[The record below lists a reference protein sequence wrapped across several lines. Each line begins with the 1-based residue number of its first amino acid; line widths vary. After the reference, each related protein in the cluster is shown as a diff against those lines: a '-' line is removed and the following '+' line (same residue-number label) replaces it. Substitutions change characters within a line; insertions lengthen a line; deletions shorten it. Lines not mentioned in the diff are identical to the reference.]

1 MIDPASER
9 DGNEMLVQTGGREAS
24 IELTHHG
31 DYRMSS
37 ETPAGSPPDASQ
49 PRESQVDATLV
60 ATLGEAAVSG
70 PTEALAPAEAPT
82 ASDGAFGPAATE
94 PALPAAEASPSAEAA
109 TAPASDPATHRFEC
123 RSCGFV
129 YDPAEGVRKL
139 AIEAGTPFLDLDP
152 GSFRCP
158 VCRSR
163 VGAFKDIGP
172 RNKPSGFEEN
182 LNFGLGVNRL
192 TPGQKNVLIFGGFA
206 LAIAFFLSLY
216 SLR

>member
-1 MIDPASER
+1 
-9 DGNEMLVQTGGREAS
+9 
-24 IELTHHG
+24 
-31 DYRMSS
+31 MSS
-37 ETPAGSPPDASQ
+37 DVPGDPQPGEERPTPQ
-49 PRESQVDATLV
+49 P
-60 ATLGEAAVSG
+60 
-70 PTEALAPAEAPT
+70 
-82 ASDGAFGPAATE
+82 DGAPFAGATDG
-94 PALPAAEASPSAEAA
+94 SSAEAA
-109 TAPASDPATHRFEC
+109 ATQTALATTEASAPAPDSASDPASHRFEC

-139 AIEAGTPFLDLDP
+139 AIEPGTPFLELDAI
-152 GSFRCP
+152 SFRCP

-163 VGAFKDIGP
+163 VVAFKDIGP

-216 SLR
+216 CLR

>member
-1 MIDPASER
+1 
-9 DGNEMLVQTGGREAS
+9 
-24 IELTHHG
+24 
-31 DYRMSS
+31 MSTEPPT
-37 ETPAGSPPDASQ
+37 ETPTEEVPTAPAGSA
-49 PRESQVDATLV
+49 
-60 ATLGEAAVSG
+60 GE
-70 PTEALAPAEAPT
+70 TAET
-82 ASDGAFGPAATE
+82 VVED
-94 PALPAAEASPSAEAA
+94 PS
-109 TAPASDPATHRFEC
+109 SHRFEC

-129 YDPAEGVRKL
+129 YDPGEGVKKL
-139 AIEAGTPFLDLDP
+139 GIPAGTSFLDLDP
-152 GSFRCP
+152 VGFRCP

-206 LAIAFFLSLY
+206 LAFAFFLSLY

>member
-1 MIDPASER
+1 M
-9 DGNEMLVQTGGREAS
+9 
-24 IELTHHG
+24 
-31 DYRMSS
+31 
-37 ETPAGSPPDASQ
+37 
-49 PRESQVDATLV
+49 
-60 ATLGEAAVSG
+60 
-70 PTEALAPAEAPT
+70 AEAEEDT
-82 ASDGAFGPAATE
+82 SN
-94 PALPAAEASPSAEAA
+94 
-109 TAPASDPATHRFEC
+109 HRFEC

-139 AIEAGTPFLDLDP
+139 GIEAGTPFDALNPLT
-152 GSFRCP
+152 FRCP

-163 VGAFKDIGP
+163 VGAFRDIGP
-172 RNKPSGFEEN
+172 REKPSGFEEN

>member
-1 MIDPASER
+1 MPQPDGPPPASAT
-9 DGNEMLVQTGGREAS
+9 DGS
-24 IELTHHG
+24 
-31 DYRMSS
+31 
-37 ETPAGSPPDASQ
+37 
-49 PRESQVDATLV
+49 
-60 ATLGEAAVSG
+60 
-70 PTEALAPAEAPT
+70 
-82 ASDGAFGPAATE
+82 
-94 PALPAAEASPSAEAA
+94 SAEAA
-109 TAPASDPATHRFEC
+109 ATAAATAPDPAPGPDPDPASDPASDPANNRFEC

-139 AIEAGTPFLDLDP
+139 GIEAGTPFLELDAA
-152 GSFRCP
+152 SFRCP

-163 VGAFKDIGP
+163 VVAFKDIGP

-206 LAIAFFLSLY
+206 LAFAFFLSLY

>member
-1 MIDPASER
+1 VAEPVAEDP
-9 DGNEMLVQTGGREAS
+9 
-24 IELTHHG
+24 
-31 DYRMSS
+31 SS
-37 ETPAGSPPDASQ
+37 
-49 PRESQVDATLV
+49 
-60 ATLGEAAVSG
+60 
-70 PTEALAPAEAPT
+70 
-82 ASDGAFGPAATE
+82 
-94 PALPAAEASPSAEAA
+94 
-109 TAPASDPATHRFEC
+109 HRFEC

-129 YDPAEGVRKL
+129 YDPGEGVKKL
-139 AIEAGTPFLDLDP
+139 AIPAGTSFLDLDP
-152 GSFRCP
+152 VGFRCP

-206 LAIAFFLSLY
+206 LAFAFFLSLY

>member
-1 MIDPASER
+1 MSTEPP
-9 DGNEMLVQTGGREAS
+9 T
-24 IELTHHG
+24 EL
-31 DYRMSS
+31 
-37 ETPAGSPPDASQ
+37 
-49 PRESQVDATLV
+49 
-60 ATLGEAAVSG
+60 
-70 PTEALAPAEAPT
+70 PTEAPTEAPIEAPIEAPAEAP
-82 ASDGAFGPAATE
+82 
-94 PALPAAEASPSAEAA
+94 EAVVD
-109 TAPASDPATHRFEC
+109 DPATHRFEC

-129 YDPAEGVRKL
+129 YDPGEGVKKL
-139 AIEAGTPFLDLDP
+139 AIPAGTSFLDLDP
-152 GSFRCP
+152 VGFRCP

-206 LAIAFFLSLY
+206 LAFAFFLSLY